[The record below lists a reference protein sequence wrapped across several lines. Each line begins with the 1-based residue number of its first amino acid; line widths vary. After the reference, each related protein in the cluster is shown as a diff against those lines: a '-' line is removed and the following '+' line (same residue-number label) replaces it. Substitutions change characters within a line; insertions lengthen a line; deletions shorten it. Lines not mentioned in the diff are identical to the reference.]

1 MSKGKRHRRPGGH
14 PAKAAARH
22 ERDAARR
29 SGRAPGSEDV
39 ARQILREAQGLTSAL
54 DAELWASE
62 LLGMLWSQRYSLPLA
77 EAASPNYTLRLGEP
91 LIAAVARLGGD
102 GARTALSVI
111 SIVQDGELARRADE
125 LAESL
130 NGGGRSAAPI
140 WLSDVGEAEITDAA
154 VMREDVFDDASTVF
168 LEARHPNSA
177 THAIG
182 VQIDNNL
189 GLMATDILLADSI
202 DRVAEVM
209 REHPQLDG
217 ALALERV
224 APGVAA
230 GQIHTAIELTDM
242 TLDPPVSEEYAP
254 LRAMALLRA
263 DEAPVTSPCRMC
275 PRWRV
280 RNGID
285 C

>member
-1 MSKGKRHRRPGGH
+1 MSKGKRHRLPGGH

-140 WLSDVGEAEITDAA
+140 WLSDVGEARDHRCRGDA
-154 VMREDVFDDASTVF
+154 RGR
-168 LEARHPNSA
+168 L
-177 THAIG
+177 
-182 VQIDNNL
+182 
-189 GLMATDILLADSI
+189 
-202 DRVAEVM
+202 
-209 REHPQLDG
+209 
-217 ALALERV
+217 
-224 APGVAA
+224 
-230 GQIHTAIELTDM
+230 
-242 TLDPPVSEEYAP
+242 
-254 LRAMALLRA
+254 
-263 DEAPVTSPCRMC
+263 
-275 PRWRV
+275 
-280 RNGID
+280 
-285 C
+285 